1 VRRKRKQVSNKNSS
15 ITFNMNNKKII
26 GLLLLA
32 IVAVSAQAQDSYI
45 KGRWNAKLGY
55 SNSFKMDFSD
65 TWRITNPMLQV
76 EANYGLTDWLYVG
89 VDLGYSPTAFSS
101 DENSKSLVKG
111 NAQTYGIHTE
121 LHVLPLLIKDKR
133 LRVDFYLKGKVGGY
147 RLASAYIFDP
157 VDLVNTGF
165 DFGEMKLNSRSGF
178 DYGASAG
185 LAFYVTQHLGIY
197 GEYGLGDTGIYDKYA
212 FKERTVLRYGLT
224 WKW

>member
-1 VRRKRKQVSNKNSS
+1 
-15 ITFNMNNKKII
+15 MNNKKII

-32 IVAVSAQAQDSYI
+32 IVAVSAQAQDSYN

-65 TWRITNPMLQV
+65 TWRISNPTLQV

-101 DENSKSLVKG
+101 SENSKSLEKG

-133 LRVDFYLKGKVGGY
+133 LRVDFYLKGKMGGY
-147 RLASAYIFDP
+147 RLASQYLFDLSNLD
-157 VDLVNTGF
+157 VGQSVTTN
-165 DFGEMKLNSRSGF
+165 ERSKLFAKSGF

>member
-1 VRRKRKQVSNKNSS
+1 MNS
-15 ITFNMNNKKII
+15 KKIM

-32 IVAVSAQAQDSYI
+32 VFAVSAQAQDSYI

-55 SNSFKMDFSD
+55 SNSFKMDYLSSKKIF
-65 TWRITNPMLQV
+65 NPMLQI
-76 EANYGLTDWLYVG
+76 EGNYGLTEYLYGG
-89 VDLGYSPTAFSS
+89 VDLGYSPSAFSS
-101 DENSKSLVKG
+101 SDGGVSQESG
-111 NAQTYGIHTE
+111 NALTYGIHTE

-147 RLASAYIFDP
+147 RLTSSYILVPLDFDKNGSGSIEIKP
-157 VDLVNTGF
+157 TV
-165 DFGEMKLNSRSGF
+165 RSGF

-197 GEYGLGDTGIYDKYA
+197 GEYGLGDTGIYGEPG
-212 FKERTVLRYGLT
+212 FKDRTVLRYGLT

>member
-1 VRRKRKQVSNKNSS
+1 
-15 ITFNMNNKKII
+15 M

-45 KGRWNAKLGY
+45 KERWNAKLGY

-65 TWRITNPMLQV
+65 TWRISNPMLQV

-101 DENSKSLVKG
+101 SENSKSLEKG

-147 RLASAYIFDP
+147 RLASRYIFGIDDVIFDP
-157 VDLVNTGF
+157 ETGI
-165 DFGEMKLNSRSGF
+165 GNIESKLFVSSGF
-178 DYGASAG
+178 DYGASVG

-197 GEYGLGDTGIYDKYA
+197 GEYGLGDTGIYGEPG
-212 FKERTVLRYGLT
+212 FKDRTVLRYGLT

>member
-1 VRRKRKQVSNKNSS
+1 
-15 ITFNMNNKKII
+15 MNNKKII
-26 GLLLLA
+26 GLILLA
-32 IVAVSAQAQDSYI
+32 IVAVSALAQDSYI

-55 SNSFKMDFSD
+55 SNSFKMDFLE
-65 TWRITNPMLQV
+65 TWRITNPLLQV
-76 EANYGLTDWLYVG
+76 EANYGLSEYLYVG
-89 VDLGYSPTAFSS
+89 VDLGFSPTAFSEEIG
-101 DENSKSLVKG
+101 DRLEKG

-147 RLASAYIFDP
+147 RLASRYIFDVEDVILDP
-157 VDLVNTGF
+157 ETGI
-165 DFGEMKLNSRSGF
+165 GSIESKLFVHSGF

-197 GEYGLGDTGIYDKYA
+197 GEYGLGDMGIYGEPG